1 MAYDHINP
9 EDIAHGFTE
18 TGGHR
23 DEQDRADRLEEYRQR
38 RAESYD
44 ATTRKRS
51 RYMAIA
57 ADAYQDAKD
66 RNAGNDEAVQAI
78 AVLAAC
84 LYDPNTDYIAPNASE
99 ANALAFQQKGA
110 LGNIAN
116 NAKWMLESA
125 QQRRDELWQKFDQVE
140 ATMDGSEIALRNL
153 ERVVSQI
160 EQTEQT
166 QIPAC
171 EEYLEIAKSAYE
183 GVIGEKWTPYAKNA
197 KDAKDQSREAILAR
211 VQALRGKPAA

>member
-1 MAYDHINP
+1 MAYDQFNP

-23 DEQDRADRLEEYRQR
+23 DEQDRANRLDEYRQR
-38 RAESYD
+38 RAETYD

-78 AVLAAC
+78 AVLGAC
-84 LYDPNTDYIAPNASE
+84 LYNPNTDYIAPNASE
-99 ANALAFQQKGA
+99 ANALAFQQRGA
-110 LGNIAN
+110 LQNITN
-116 NAKWMLESA
+116 NAKWMLENC
-125 QQRRDELWQKFDQVE
+125 QQRRDELWQKFDQIE
-140 ATMDGSEIALRNL
+140 ATMDGSEISLRNL

-160 EQTEQT
+160 EETEQT

-171 EEYLEIAKSAYE
+171 EEYFEITKAAYE
-183 GVIGEKWTPYAKNA
+183 GITGEKWKPYAKNA
-197 KDAKDQSREAILAR
+197 KDAKDQTREAVLAR
-211 VQALRGKPAA
+211 VAALRGK